1 MWIGPVRRWS
11 SGLGGGLGGGLGVGV
26 GAPPYRLR
34 VMGNITRI
42 IHEVASTQAGA
53 VAWRQLLA
61 EGVTEREVW
70 CAVASGRLRTAGH
83 GTYIANGSPATRWQ
97 QLWVAHLR
105 AGESSVVSHWSAA
118 EQYGLDGV
126 RPSEPMVT
134 IPHRRGSS
142 PVGVIAR
149 RTRRSTESDIRRI
162 DGLPFTSPA
171 RTVVDL
177 AGECSVGR
185 LAVILD
191 SAHFGGL
198 ARYPEVGEVLLRVGG
213 RGRRGSGTLAGL
225 LDGRCGDPL
234 SASQLE
240 HHLGE
245 LMRLVGLRIGADA
258 LRQHPLPSIGAV
270 SGTVDVFLPAPQVII
285 EADGRRWHQRQADM
299 KRDRE
304 RDFAAAQVGVLT
316 IRFLHEHLAND
327 LFGCADGLRR
337 VIASR
342 LSSELGRSTYALGR

>member
-1 MWIGPVRRWS
+1 
-11 SGLGGGLGGGLGVGV
+11 
-26 GAPPYRLR
+26 
-34 VMGNITRI
+34 MGNITRI

-171 RTVVDL
+171 RTPP
-177 AGECSVGR
+177 R
-185 LAVILD
+185 
-191 SAHFGGL
+191 
-198 ARYPEVGEVLLRVGG
+198 
-213 RGRRGSGTLAGL
+213 
-225 LDGRCGDPL
+225 
-234 SASQLE
+234 
-240 HHLGE
+240 
-245 LMRLVGLRIGADA
+245 
-258 LRQHPLPSIGAV
+258 
-270 SGTVDVFLPAPQVII
+270 
-285 EADGRRWHQRQADM
+285 
-299 KRDRE
+299 
-304 RDFAAAQVGVLT
+304 
-316 IRFLHEHLAND
+316 
-327 LFGCADGLRR
+327 
-337 VIASR
+337 
-342 LSSELGRSTYALGR
+342 